1 VTSGIKVLVDVKCQC
16 RDIKGYPDTAVP
28 GDSSFKVLL
37 FQVKEIVLKEIE
49 KRLPGISALVRR

>member
-1 VTSGIKVLVDVKCQC
+1 MLNANVVIL
-16 RDIKGYPDTAVP
+16 INGYNGTAVP

-49 KRLPGISALVRR
+49 KRLPGISALVRH